1 MHDLFGLHVR
11 FKARPGMA
19 AELER
24 VLLEA
29 AAAAGSAPECR
40 IYVVGRTP
48 DDEDLVWVI
57 EAWSSREAHDASLD
71 DPAARALI
79 QRAMPLLAG
88 RPQASEIR
96 PSGGKG
102 L

>member
-1 MHDLFGLHVR
+1 MPDLFGLHVR
-11 FKARPGMA
+11 FKAQPGMA
-19 AELER
+19 DELER

-29 AAAAGSAPECR
+29 AAEAGASPECR
-40 IYVVGRTP
+40 MYVVGRSPT
-48 DDEDLVWVI
+48 DEQLVWVI
-57 EAWSSREAHDASLD
+57 EAWGSREAHDASLN

-79 QRAMPLLAG
+79 QRALPLLAG
-88 RPQASEIR
+88 RPQASEIK